1 MSPAMKHVLALAL
14 LGLAAAT
21 ARSAEPDGK
30 KLFQQRCAMCHNAF
44 GMGTGL
50 LARRV
55 KPEVAELEKRDDL
68 TAAYVEKAARIGL
81 LNMPAITRG
90 DVSDRDLHAIALY
103 VSKGKP

>member
-1 MSPAMKHVLALAL
+1 MKRMISLAL
-14 LGLAAAT
+14 LGLLAVT
-21 ARSAEPDGK
+21 AQAAEPDGK

-55 KPEVAELEKRDDL
+55 KPEVAELEKREDL

-81 LNMPAITRG
+81 LNMPPITRG

>member
-1 MSPAMKHVLALAL
+1 MKSALTRALALAL

-21 ARSAEPDGK
+21 TQAAEPDGK
-30 KLFQQRCAMCHNAF
+30 KLFQQRCAMCHNAI